1 MALRRLP
8 MFLECCFYGCWKGK
22 GEERVGE
29 ATTLWNPHHHLAGK
43 KKVTTSHT
51 LSPPLAAPVRL
62 YFDRQR
68 SQLYQ
73 RHPRAPC
80 HASSAAAG
88 TISVVWHR
96 ACSPTRNSAPITS
109 SPSPLP
115 PVAYQTL
122 RYPPYTK
129 AELNEISKAQTA
141 RDGVV
146 YSDMAIELCG
156 RKVAKASGDVR
167 AAMDKLE
174 SLRMADARSRAATAL
189 ATGAGGDA
197 APATT
202 EGGGG
207 GGGERAGPIVIGSDL
222 RQVSRVLSRSVN
234 SKTAQIR
241 AIAALPVHQQYV
253 LVAAVREVGDEGRTI
268 TRGQSGQ
275 KGAFELSCGN
285 GSFFVFLGAW
295 GGERERSFLQ
305 RRWRFC
311 DRYPTQGYP
320 PAVCLSSSRACK

>member
-1 MALRRLP
+1 MALWRLP
-8 MFLECCFYGCWKGK
+8 MFLECSFYVAGEGK
-22 GEERVGE
+22 GEERVGH
-29 ATTLWNPHHHLAGK
+29 ATALWNPHHHLAGK
-43 KKVTTSHT
+43 KKGHHISHSLPSFGSSGSPLFRSATIST
-51 LSPPLAAPVRL
+51 LSTTPSGALSCVVCSRRCLIRCLAPGL
-62 YFDRQR
+62 LSDT
-68 SQLYQ
+68 QL
-73 RHPRAPC
+73 RPNNLLP
-80 HASSAAAG
+80 
-88 TISVVWHR
+88 
-96 ACSPTRNSAPITS
+96 
-109 SPSPLP
+109 PSPLP

-189 ATGAGGDA
+189 ATGAGGGA
-197 APATT
+197 ALATT
-202 EGGGG
+202 EG

-275 KGAFELSCGN
+275 KGAFELWCGN
-285 GSFFVFLGAW
+285 VSLLGAW
-295 GGERERSFLQ
+295 EGRLGGGGLSCKEDGDCVIVIQPKVTHPL
-305 RRWRFC
+305 
-311 DRYPTQGYP
+311 
-320 PAVCLSSSRACK
+320 VCLSSSRACK